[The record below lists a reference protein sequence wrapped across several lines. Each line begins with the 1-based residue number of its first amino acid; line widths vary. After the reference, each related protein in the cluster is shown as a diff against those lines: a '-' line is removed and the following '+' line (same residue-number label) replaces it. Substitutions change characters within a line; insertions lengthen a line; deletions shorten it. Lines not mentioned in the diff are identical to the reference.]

1 LRPPVSS
8 PLLLPSP
15 GIQVRS
21 GNDGRE
27 PVWDRRF
34 VGKLAR
40 PTSGEWERTFA
51 IITTDANE
59 VVAEIHDRMP
69 LILAPG
75 DYTRWPSDEPDLVE

>member
-1 LRPPVSS
+1 
-8 PLLLPSP
+8 
-15 GIQVRS
+15 
-21 GNDGRE
+21 
-27 PVWDRRF
+27 